1 MAFIRHPKDFF
12 AGLLFVAFGIAAI
25 AIGSGYPLG
34 TAARMGP
41 GYFPRILGIL
51 LITFG
56 AAIAA
61 RGLKLRG
68 KPILFGS
75 PKPMVIVLGSVALFA
90 LLSPHIGLVLA
101 SVMLIVLS
109 SAGST
114 EFRWREAL
122 VSGVVLAA
130 GAVLVF
136 IWGLGLQFA
145 VWPPFLTGAR

>member
-1 MAFIRHPKDFF
+1 MLFFRRGNEENRVPFRVYPATFRAERHLPRCARRRAWRSSATRRTFF

-68 KPILFGS
+68 S
-75 PKPMVIVLGSVALFA
+75 RSCSVRR
-90 LLSPHIGLVLA
+90 S
-101 SVMLIVLS
+101 
-109 SAGST
+109 
-114 EFRWREAL
+114 RW
-122 VSGVVLAA
+122 
-130 GAVLVF
+130 
-136 IWGLGLQFA
+136 
-145 VWPPFLTGAR
+145 

>member
-51 LITFG
+51 LIGFG
-56 AAIAA
+56 ATIAA
-61 RGLKLRG
+61 RGLKLQG

-90 LLSPHIGLVLA
+90 FLSPHIGLVLA

-109 SAGST
+109 SAGSAQ
-114 EFRWREAL
+114 FRWREAL

-145 VWPPFLTGAR
+145 VWPPFLTGGR

>member
-1 MAFIRHPKDFF
+1 M
-12 AGLLFVAFGIAAI
+12 
-25 AIGSGYPLG
+25 
-34 TAARMGP
+34 
-41 GYFPRILGIL
+41 
-51 LITFG
+51 
-56 AAIAA
+56 
-61 RGLKLRG
+61 
-68 KPILFGS
+68 FGS
-75 PKPMVIVLGSVALFA
+75 PKPMVIVLGSVALFGF
-90 LLSPHIGLVLA
+90 LSPHIGLVLA